1 MNTKGNLK
9 AQFVFASLFLP
20 LTVLALYFDGFPF
33 QKEYF
38 DGRWITNLM
47 TISFLFFL
55 YLFSDSYMRKLLL
68 VMVPLSFLG
77 ELIFSVYFGLYE
89 YKTPF
94 IPLYVPFGH
103 SVLYISGCIIA
114 KANFIQN
121 NTEVL
126 KKVFHTF
133 FALLFLSVGVF
144 LKDYL
149 TLIFG
154 VLFFILLKRKNWD
167 IKYSCIAIC
176 VVLIELAG
184 TYFQCWKW
192 EALAFGYIPTINP
205 PMGALALY
213 LGGDS
218 LLVKIVKQKK
228 KISL

>member
-1 MNTKGNLK
+1 MIIKFKQGNIK

-20 LTVLALYFDGFPF
+20 LTFLALYFDGLSF
-33 QKEYF
+33 QESYF
-38 DGRWITNLM
+38 NGRWITNMM
-47 TISFLFFL
+47 TISFLLLL
-55 YLFSDSYMRKLLL
+55 YLFCDHYMRRLLL

-77 ELIFSVYFGLYE
+77 ELIFSVYFGLYD

-94 IPLYVPFGH
+94 IPVYVPFGH

-114 KANFIQN
+114 KAKIVKEH
-121 NTEVL
+121 TELL

-133 FALLFLSVGVF
+133 FAFLFLGVGFF

-149 TLIFG
+149 TLIFA
-154 VLFFILLKRKNWD
+154 VLFFILLKRKNWE

-184 TYFQCWKW
+184 TYFGCWKW
-192 EALAFGYIPTINP
+192 EPLAFGYIPTINP

-218 LLVKIVKQKK
+218 LLIKIVKQKR
-228 KISL
+228 